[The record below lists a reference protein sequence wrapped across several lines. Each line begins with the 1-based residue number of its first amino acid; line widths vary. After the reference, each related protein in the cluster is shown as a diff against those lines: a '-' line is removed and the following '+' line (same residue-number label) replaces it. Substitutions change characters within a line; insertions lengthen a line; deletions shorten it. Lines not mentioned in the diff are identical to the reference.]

1 MTKVIDY
8 YFAPSSP
15 WAHLGHRRLCD
26 VAAAAGATI
35 VPMPVDFGRIFPV
48 SGGLPLKQ
56 RSAQRQAYRISE
68 LKRWRSYLNE
78 PLNLAPRYFPV
89 DADPSS
95 LLLIATLPLGSDAV
109 MRLAGALMR
118 ACWVE
123 ERNIADSNT
132 LAAIAD
138 EQGLHAGALL
148 DVARTAES
156 TATYEAFTARAIAM
170 QVFGAPTFVFQNELF
185 WGQDRLEFLQRALA
199 A

>member
-8 YFAPSSP
+8 YFSPSSP

-26 VAAAAGATI
+26 VAAVARATI

-56 RSAQRQAYRISE
+56 RSAQRQAYRLIE
-68 LKRWRSYLNE
+68 LKRWRSHLNE
-78 PLNLAPRYFPV
+78 PLTLAPRYFPV
-89 DADPSS
+89 DANPAS

-123 ERNIADSNT
+123 ERNIADPDT
-132 LAAIAD
+132 LIAIANA
-138 EQGLHAGALL
+138 QGLHGGALL
-148 DVARTAES
+148 EVARTGES
-156 TATYEAFTARAIAM
+156 TATYEAFTARAINM
-170 QVFGAPTFVFQNELF
+170 QVFGAPTFVFQHELF